1 MATKVGNKLTL
12 SISLNKDAH
21 QYLLEQASDA
31 HLNASNYIE
40 RLILEKNFE
49 KNFEKKISKEQA

>member
-21 QYLLEQASDA
+21 QYLQQQAA
-31 HLNASNYIE
+31 EAQLNASNYIE

-49 KNFEKKISKEQA
+49 KNFKEKMSQEHA